1 MPALSKPGHEAFAQ
15 AICRGLGVGVAFV
28 EAGYSADAA
37 NAARL
42 MRNPK
47 VAARIEEIQRVRER
61 KELVANERAITR
73 LAISKERVGQEFA
86 TIGFANIADLTS
98 VDGDGHRVINL
109 DNATREQLAAVASIN
124 VDYYVEAKG
133 KDALK
138 VKRVK
143 VTMHPKVAALEK
155 LARMFGWIV
164 DGRYLQQD
172 DELAK
177 LTARLANMTPEQRRQ
192 DAEDLIRRARERLA
206 EAKADELPLID
217 GQTGEAI
224 KEE

>member
-1 MPALSKPGHEAFAQ
+1 MAGD
-15 AICRGLGVGVAFV
+15 VGVAFV

-47 VAARIEEIQRVRER
+47 VAARIAEIRRDRER
-61 KELVANERAITR
+61 KELVANERAAAK

-86 TIGFANIADLTS
+86 AIGFANIADLTTL
-98 VDGDGHRVINL
+98 DDDGHRVINL

-124 VDYYVEAKG
+124 VDYYIEGKG
-133 KDALK
+133 KEALK

-172 DELAK
+172 DELVK
-177 LTARLANMTPEQRRQ
+177 LTARLAAMTPEQRRQ
-192 DAEDLIRRARERLA
+192 DPRTSFAGPRSGWPRRLEKSCR
-206 EAKADELPLID
+206 
-217 GQTGEAI
+217 
-224 KEE
+224 